1 MSLFSN
7 VSDGTVDQIA
17 FILGGEEGVL
27 IIDVIR
33 NVDEIAV
40 AEIDGQTENQ
50 INEVRKILYKFYN
63 HSMVASRRFRDKET
77 GWFIF
82 LWRLQ
87 QELIEAFITGLKT
100 KILKKLK
107 SRLSHELNH
116 EFYQCGS
123 EGCVRITFED
133 AMDTVFN
140 CSVCG
145 DSLKPVGNDSYI
157 DFLKAK
163 IAEIEGEL

>member
-33 NVDEIAV
+33 NVDEITV
-40 AEIDGQTENQ
+40 EEIAGQTEIQ
-50 INEVRKILYKFYN
+50 INEVRKILYQFYN

-87 QELIEAFITGLKT
+87 QELIEAFITGLKA

-107 SRLSHELNH
+107 SRLNHELNH

-157 DFLKAK
+157 DFLQTK